1 LIRRQEVLHLRID
14 KDERTDATLPRGIL
28 HEYRHDLGTKP
39 LMLKRPRP
47 TEIWRAVDRL
57 TIEQV
62 SHCEV
67 VDTITS
73 DASVWHSDLRERTRL
88 PKPE

>member
-1 LIRRQEVLHLRID
+1 MQ
-14 KDERTDATLPRGIL
+14 
-28 HEYRHDLGTKP
+28 
-39 LMLKRPRP
+39 KRPRP